1 MSKTVIIT
9 GASSGIGEATAK
21 YFLQKGWNVAAT
33 MRSPS
38 KADNWLQKKN
48 AIYPYLD
55 VTKPETISSA
65 IHETL
70 QHFGHIDV
78 LVNNA
83 GYALMG
89 PLEGV
94 TPDQLEH
101 QFKTNFFGLVS
112 TIQTILPVLRQQG
125 GGTIINVASIG
136 GRLAFPLTSSYHATK
151 WAVEGLSESLR
162 YELRQ
167 FDIRVK
173 IIEPGGIKTNFI
185 NHGTTWATHPDY
197 TQMVNNVKQFTQKI
211 DDSLPEP
218 QGVAK
223 TIYRAATD
231 RSARLRYSPYGEAF
245 FLLHAILPDKL
256 WRSLVE
262 RIMLGKLDSR
272 LKVNRA
278 FK

>member
-1 MSKTVIIT
+1 MSKTVLIT
-9 GASSGIGEATAK
+9 GTSSGIGEATAK
-21 YFLQKGWNVAAT
+21 YFLQRGWNVSAT

-38 KADNWLQKKN
+38 KAGDWSQEKR
-48 AIYPYLD
+48 AICPYLD
-55 VTKPETISSA
+55 VTKPETISAA
-65 IHETL
+65 ICETL
-70 QHFGHIDV
+70 EHFGQIDV

-94 TPDQLEH
+94 TTDQLEH
-101 QFKTNFFGLVS
+101 QFQTNVFGLIS
-112 TIQTILPVLRQQG
+112 TIQTVLPVLRQQG

-162 YELRQ
+162 YELRR
-167 FDIRVK
+167 FGIRVK
-173 IIEPGGIKTNFI
+173 IIEPGGVKTNFI

-197 TQMVNNVKQFTQKI
+197 TKMVNEVKQFSEKI
-211 DDSLPEP
+211 NDSLPEP

-231 RSARLRYSPYGEAF
+231 KSGRLRYSPYGEAF
-245 FLLHAILPDKL
+245 LLLHAILPDQL
-256 WRSLVE
+256 WRYLIE
-262 RIMLGKLDSR
+262 NMMLGKI
-272 LKVNRA
+272 K
-278 FK
+278 